1 MGIRESGW
9 DRLNCDVA
17 KILLLLSL
25 TGVLS
30 VARTQP
36 HAQPAAPAVAH
47 PAAPATAQP
56 AAPAVGQPYTLLIK
70 GGYVID
76 PRTALHDTL
85 DIAVRD
91 GRIVRMAKNID
102 PHEAERTIDAR
113 GSIVCPGLVDLH
125 THVFFGGDPETDYAG
140 GTEDVVPDVFAPREG
155 VTTVVDAGSSGWR
168 NFDIFKKRVI
178 DHSAT
183 RVLAFLNIV
192 GAGMRGGAYEQ
203 NTADMNDS
211 LAAAKAGEYPT
222 IIIGFKV
229 AHYTGGDWRPV
240 DAATHAGN
248 ETRLPV
254 MVDFG
259 EHLPELPIHD
269 LFLDHLR
276 PGDIFTHCFAQL
288 SDREPI
294 VDPVTG
300 RLKPFVLEARKKGI
314 FFDVGY
320 GEISFAFSQAIPALH
335 SGFPP
340 TSISSD
346 NHRSNI
352 RITLP
357 DIMSRF
363 VALGLD
369 PATVIGMV
377 TWKPAQEIHRPE
389 LGQLSE
395 GAVAD
400 IAILRLQ
407 KGQFAFS
414 DHSGRRIEAVQ
425 KFECVMTI
433 RSGKVV
439 YDRFIPK
446 FTAHS

>member
-1 MGIRESGW
+1 MS
-9 DRLNCDVA
+9 
-17 KILLLLSL
+17 KILLLFFL
-25 TGVLS
+25 TGISS
-30 VARTQP
+30 VSK
-36 HAQPAAPAVAH
+36 AQPYA
-47 PAAPATAQP
+47 
-56 AAPAVGQPYTLLIK
+56 LLIR

-76 PRTALHDTL
+76 PKTAVRDTL
-85 DIAVRD
+85 DIAVQK
-91 GRIVRMAKNID
+91 GCIVRMAKRID
-102 PHEAERTIDAR
+102 PRQAARIVDAR
-113 GSIVCPGLVDLH
+113 GAFVCPGFIDLH
-125 THVFFGGDPETDYAG
+125 THVFFGADQESDYAG
-140 GTEDVVPDVFAPREG
+140 GTEDIIPDDFAPREG

-168 NFDIFKKRVI
+168 NFDVFKKRVI

-192 GAGMRGGAYEQ
+192 GAGMRGGPYEQ
-203 NTADMNDS
+203 NTADMSDS
-211 LAAAKAGEYPT
+211 LAAAKAGQYPA
-222 IIIGFKV
+222 IIVGFKV

-248 ETRLPV
+248 QTQLPV

-269 LFLDHLR
+269 LFLKHLR

-294 VDPVTG
+294 VDPVTKK
-300 RLKPFVLEARKKGI
+300 LKPFVFEARTKGI
-314 FFDVGY
+314 LFDVGY

-340 TSISSD
+340 NSISSD

-352 RITLP
+352 RVTLP

-363 VALGLD
+363 LALGLD

-389 LGQLSE
+389 LGHLSE

-400 IAILRLQ
+400 IVILRMQ
-407 KGQFAFS
+407 HGRFTFS
-414 DHSGRRIEAVQ
+414 DHAGRRIEAAQ
-425 KFECVMTI
+425 RFECMMTI
-433 RSGKVV
+433 KGGKVE

>member
-1 MGIRESGW
+1 MS
-9 DRLNCDVA
+9 
-17 KILLLLSL
+17 KIPLLLLL
-25 TGVLS
+25 TGVFS
-30 VARTQP
+30 VAK
-36 HAQPAAPAVAH
+36 AQPYA
-47 PAAPATAQP
+47 
-56 AAPAVGQPYTLLIK
+56 LLIK
-70 GGYVID
+70 DGYVID
-76 PRTALHDTL
+76 PKTAVRDTL
-85 DIAVRD
+85 DIAVQN
-91 GRIVRMAKNID
+91 GRIVRMAKSID
-102 PHEAERTIDAR
+102 PRQAARIVDAR
-113 GSIVCPGLVDLH
+113 GAIVCPGLIDLH
-125 THVFFGGDPETDYAG
+125 THVFFGRDQQSDYAG
-140 GTEDVVPDVFAPREG
+140 GTEDVIPDDFAPREG

-168 NFDIFKKRVI
+168 NFDVFKKTVI

-192 GAGMRGGAYEQ
+192 GAGMRGGPYEQ

-211 LAAAKAGEYPT
+211 LAAAKAGQYPG
-222 IIIGFKV
+222 IIVGFKV

-248 ETRLPV
+248 RTHLPV

-259 EHLPELPIHD
+259 EHLPQLPIHD

-294 VDPVTG
+294 VDPVTKKI
-300 RLKPFVLEARKKGI
+300 KPFVFEARKKGI
-314 FFDVGY
+314 LFDVGY
-320 GEISFAFSQAIPALH
+320 GEISFAFSQAIPALN

-340 TSISSD
+340 NSISSD

-352 RITLP
+352 RVTLP

-363 VALGLD
+363 LALGLD

-389 LGQLSE
+389 LGHLSE
-395 GAVAD
+395 GSVAD
-400 IAILRLQ
+400 IAILRMQ
-407 KGQFAFS
+407 KGQFTFS
-414 DHSGRRIEAVQ
+414 DHTGRRIQAGQ
-425 KFECVMTI
+425 KFECMMTI
-433 RSGKVV
+433 KGGKVV
-439 YDRFIPK
+439 FDRFIPK